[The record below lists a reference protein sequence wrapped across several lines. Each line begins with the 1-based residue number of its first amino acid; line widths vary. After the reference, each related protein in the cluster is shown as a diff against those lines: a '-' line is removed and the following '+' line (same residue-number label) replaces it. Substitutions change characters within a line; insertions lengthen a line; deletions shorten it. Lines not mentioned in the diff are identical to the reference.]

1 MEARSEM
8 PSKSLM
14 LDVIK
19 KNIGIVKLFL
29 IMFSICI
36 GILIAGIIAFYMNSQ
51 NSNEIMAGIFIK
63 DINVSGMT
71 KEEAKTKV
79 EEQLAAKMA
88 ENIVLQYNNYDFNM
102 PIEQI
107 EGKFNI
113 DDAVNYAYN
122 IGKTGKFFTDVR
134 DYMSISINNI
144 NIDPVFEYNEEY
156 LNEYIQ
162 SIQEKLPDQLRQWS
176 YYIDDDD
183 DLIIENGTIGAG
195 IYKDDLKDLIID
207 CIQDLSYTES
217 VLKIPTF
224 LEYPDAIDV
233 SVIRNDIYK
242 EAKSAYY
249 TKNPYAVYP
258 HVVGVDFSMSTEEL
272 QKIINENPREEYRV
286 ELKYTTP
293 EVTIKQLGMD
303 AFPNRISSFST
314 SYVNNPDRT
323 TNLRLAAN
331 KINGTVLMPGET
343 FSFNKVVGK
352 RTKAAGYKNAAIFS
366 DGQVVD
372 GLGGGICQVTST
384 LYNAVIEADLEIV
397 SRRNHMFV
405 PSYVKAGAD
414 ATVVWGSTDFKFK
427 NSRNYPIKIVTAVQN
442 GYATVQIYGLKN
454 DVEYDISIESEK
466 VKNINY
472 KTVYQNSSTYK
483 KGTVIQGG
491 VNGSVVQSYKVYRLN
506 GEVVKREKLYR
517 DTYSAQNKIIAR

>member
-1 MEARSEM
+1 MEARTNA

-36 GILIAGIIAFYMNSQ
+36 GLLIAGTIAFYMNSQ
-51 NSNEIMAGIFIK
+51 NSNTIMAGIYVK
-63 DINVSGMT
+63 DINVSGLT
-71 KEEAKTKV
+71 LEEAKTKV
-79 EEQLAAKMA
+79 EEELNAKMA
-88 ENIVLQYNNYDFNM
+88 ENIILQYNNYDFNM

-122 IGKTGKFFTDVR
+122 IGKTGKFFKDTH
-134 DYMSISINNI
+134 DYMSIAINNV
-144 NIDPVFEYNEEY
+144 NIDPIFEYNELY

-162 SIQEKLPDQLRQWS
+162 SIQEKLPDQLRQSS
-176 YYIDDDD
+176 YYIDDG
-183 DLIIENGTIGAG
+183 DLIIENGTVGAG
-195 IYKDDLKDLIID
+195 IYEEDLKELIID
-207 CIQDLSYTES
+207 CIQDLSYTDS
-217 VLKIPTF
+217 VLKIPTY
-224 LEYPDAIDV
+224 LEYPDAINV
-233 SVIRNDIYK
+233 AVIRNDIYR

-249 TKNPYAVYP
+249 TTSPYAVYP
-258 HVVGVDFSMSTEEL
+258 HVVGVDFAMSTEEI
-272 QKIINENPREEYRV
+272 QKIINENPRDEYRV
-286 ELKYTTP
+286 ELRYTTP
-293 EVTIKQLGMD
+293 DVTIKDLGMD
-303 AFPNRISSFST
+303 AFPNRLSSFST

-323 TNLRLAAN
+323 TNLRLASN

-343 FSFNKVVGK
+343 FSFNQVVGK
-352 RTKAAGYKNAAIFS
+352 RTKAAGYKSAAIFS

-427 NSRNYPIKIVTAVQN
+427 NSRDYPIKIVTSVQN
-442 GYATVQIYGLKN
+442 GYATAQIYGLKN
-454 DVEYDISIESEK
+454 DIEYDISIESEK
-466 VKNINY
+466 I
-472 KTVYQNSSTYK
+472 KTLKYTTTYQKSSTYK

-491 VNGSVVQSYKVYRLN
+491 VNGQVVQSYKVYRLN

>member
-1 MEARSEM
+1 MEIRENA

-19 KNIGIVKLFL
+19 KNIGIIKLFL
-29 IMFSICI
+29 IMFGICI
-36 GILIAGIIAFYMNSQ
+36 GILIAGCIAFYMNSQ
-51 NSNEIMAGIFIK
+51 NSGTIMSGIYIK
-63 DINVSGMT
+63 DINVSGLT
-71 KEEAKTKV
+71 VEEANKLV
-79 EEQLAAKMA
+79 ENELSERMA
-88 ENIVLQYNNYDFNM
+88 ENIVLQYDNYAFNM

-113 DDAVNYAYN
+113 GDAVDYAYN
-122 IGKTGKFFTDVR
+122 IGKTGNFFRDAR
-134 DYMSISINNI
+134 DYMSILINNV
-144 NIDPVFEYNEEY
+144 NIDPYFEYNEEY

-162 SIQEKLPDQLRQWS
+162 NIQEKLPDQLRQSS
-176 YYIDDDD
+176 YYIDDDE
-183 DLIIENGTIGAG
+183 LVIESGTVGAG
-195 IYKDDLKDLIID
+195 IYEEDLKELILD
-207 CIQDLSYTES
+207 CVQDLSYTDS
-217 VLKIPTF
+217 VLEIPTYM
-224 LEYPDAIDV
+224 EYPDAINV
-233 SVIRNDIYK
+233 AVIRNEIYK

-249 TKNPYAVYP
+249 TTNPYAVYT
-258 HVVGVDFSMSTEEL
+258 HVIGVDFAMSTEEI
-272 QKIINENPREEYRV
+272 QKIINENPKDEYRI

-293 EVTIKQLGMD
+293 EVTIGDLGMD
-303 AFPNRISSFST
+303 AFPNQLSGFST
-314 SYVNNPDRT
+314 AYVNNPDRT
-323 TNLRLAAN
+323 TNLRLASN

-343 FSFNKVVGK
+343 FSFNQIVGK

-372 GLGGGICQVTST
+372 GLGGGICQITST

-427 NSRNYPIKIVTAVQN
+427 NSRNYPIKIVSTVQN
-442 GYATVQIYGLKN
+442 GYATVKIYGLRN
-454 DVEYDISIESEK
+454 EVEYDISIESEK
-466 VKNINY
+466 I
-472 KTVYQNSSTYK
+472 KTIKYTTTYQNSSTYK

-491 VNGSVVQSYKVYRLN
+491 VNGQVVQSYKVYRLN